1 MKYALL
7 IGINYT
13 SAPSGQLNGCI
24 NDVNKMK
31 HLLIHKFGYK
41 KQNIKMLTDDHF
53 EKPTF
58 HNIMKEINVLLE
70 KAKFCSDIFFHYSG
84 HGSYIPDQDGDEA
97 DRQDECLIPL
107 DYYKNGYITDD
118 MIRKLFVEKLSPSCR
133 ATLVVDACHSATCFD
148 LPYKYNKQGQEWERI
163 NDNVVP
169 NKQIAMISGCKDSQ
183 TSSDA
188 YLNGE
193 FKGAMTFALTSV
205 LEHYNYK
212 ISWKD
217 LLNKMHELLESKHF
231 TQKPQLS
238 TSSAFDLEK
247 SFIFF

>member
-7 IGINYT
+7 IGINYL
-13 SAPSGQLNGCI
+13 SLPSGKLNGCI

-31 HLLIHKFGYK
+31 HVLITKFGYQPK
-41 KQNIKMLTDDHF
+41 HIKMLTDHHH
-53 EKPTF
+53 EQPTY
-58 HNIMKEINVLLE
+58 HNIMKELYILLD
-70 KAKFCSDIFFHYSG
+70 KAKFCSEVFFHYSG
-84 HGSYIPDQDGDEA
+84 HGSYIPDRDHEEEDQ
-97 DRQDECLIPL
+97 QDECLIPL
-107 DYYKNGYITDD
+107 DYHKNGFITDD
-118 MIRKLFVEKLSPSCR
+118 MIRKLFVEKLTPSCH
-133 ATLVVDACHSATCFD
+133 ATIIVDACHSATCFD
-148 LPYKYNKQGQEWERI
+148 LPYKFNKAENKWDNI
-163 NDNVVP
+163 NEHDVP
-169 NKQIAMISGCKDSQ
+169 NKQIIMLSGCKDFQ

-217 LLNKMHELLESKHF
+217 LLHKMHQLLEEKHF

-238 TSSAFDLEK
+238 TSEPFELEK